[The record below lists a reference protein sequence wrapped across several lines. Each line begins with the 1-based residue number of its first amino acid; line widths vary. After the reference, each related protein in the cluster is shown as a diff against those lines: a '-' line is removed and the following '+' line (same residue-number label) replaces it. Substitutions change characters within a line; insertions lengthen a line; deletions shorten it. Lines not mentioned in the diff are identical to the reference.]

1 MLQTSPTPSVTD
13 SDTLDACE
21 VYRNDE
27 LADDPSD
34 DETVETERPLEQAT
48 PISVRLPKPKSLKR
62 QHEDEELQLIKELSD
77 SFHKREHKKEVKTAD
92 EGTDID
98 AFGCYIA
105 ESLRNVDPIMRHV
118 AQLNISHILFQAQ
131 MRVLVPNPQLMC
143 PQQQAEFPPVT
154 AANHSHP
161 TNNLGSAAQIP

>member
-13 SDTLDACE
+13 SDAFDACD
-21 VYRNDE
+21 VYRNEE

-34 DETVETERPLEQAT
+34 DETVETDRPAEQAT
-48 PISVRLPKPKSLKR
+48 PITVRLPRPKSLKR

-77 SFHKREHKKEVKTAD
+77 SFRKRERNKQVKVAD
-92 EGTDID
+92 EGNDID
-98 AFGCYIA
+98 AFGCYVA
-105 ESLRNVDPIMRHV
+105 ESLRNVEPTMRHV

-131 MRVLVPNPQLMC
+131 MGVLTPNPQLMC

-154 AANHSHP
+154 AANHSLAT
-161 TNNLGSAAQIP
+161 TNR

>member
-1 MLQTSPTPSVTD
+1 MLQTSPTPSITD
-13 SDTLDACE
+13 SDTLDACD

-27 LADDPSD
+27 LGDDPSD

-62 QHEDEELQLIKELSD
+62 QQRQHEDEELQLIKELSD
-77 SFHKREHKKEVKTAD
+77 SFHKREHRKEVKTAD

-131 MRVLVPNPQLMC
+131 MGVLVPNP
-143 PQQQAEFPPVT
+143 PVA
-154 AANHSHP
+154 AANHSHT
-161 TNNLGSAAQIP
+161 TNNIWLAAQMA

>member
-1 MLQTSPTPSVTD
+1 MFQTSPTPSVTD
-13 SDTLDACE
+13 SDTLDACD

-27 LADDPSD
+27 LGDDPSD
-34 DETVETERPLEQAT
+34 EETVETERPLEQAT
-48 PISVRLPKPKSLKR
+48 PISVRQPKSLKR

-77 SFHKREHKKEVKTAD
+77 SFRKREHKKEVKIAD

-105 ESLRNVDPIMRHV
+105 ESLRNVDPVMRHV

-131 MRVLVPNPQLMC
+131 MGVLVPN
-143 PQQQAEFPPVT
+143 PPVT
-154 AANHSHP
+154 AANHSHT
-161 TNNLGSAAQIP
+161 TNNL